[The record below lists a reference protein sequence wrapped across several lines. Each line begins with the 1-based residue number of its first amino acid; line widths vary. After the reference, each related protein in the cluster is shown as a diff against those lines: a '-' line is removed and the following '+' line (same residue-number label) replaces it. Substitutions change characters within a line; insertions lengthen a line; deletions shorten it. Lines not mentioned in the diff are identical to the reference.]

1 MNNDFM
7 NQEMYMEH
15 ILDLYKNP
23 LNFGILEN
31 ADFKDRCFNPSC
43 GDEVEIQV
51 KVNSNIVEDVKFI
64 GKGCA
69 ISIASASLLTDYIKG
84 KSLEELK
91 NLTREDMMELVGIEV
106 SPSRVKCITCSLV
119 SLRNGI
125 NSFNGGQNVR
135 S

>member
-1 MNNDFM
+1 MNEFM

-23 LNFGILEN
+23 LNFGILDN
-31 ADFKDRCFNPSC
+31 ADFKERCFNPSC

-51 KVNSNIVEDVKFI
+51 KLKDDKVDDVKFI
-64 GKGCA
+64 GRGCA
-69 ISIASASLLTDYIKG
+69 ISVAAASLLTENIKG
-84 KSLEELK
+84 KLLNDIN

-106 SPSRVKCITCSLV
+106 GPARVKCITCSLV
-119 SLRNGI
+119 SLREGI
-125 NSFNGGQNVR
+125 RFYLEGKNVR

>member
-1 MNNDFM
+1 M

-31 ADFKDRCFNPSC
+31 ADFKERCFNPSC
-43 GDEVEIQV
+43 GDEVEIQA
-51 KVNSNIVEDVKFI
+51 KINNNKISDVKFI

-69 ISIASASLLTDYIKG
+69 ICVASASLLIDNIKN
-84 KSLEELK
+84 KSLDELN
-91 NLTREDMMELVGIEV
+91 NLTREDMMKLVGIEV
-106 SPSRVKCITCSLV
+106 GPARMKCITCPLV

-125 NSFNGGQNVR
+125 KSFNGGQNAR
-135 S
+135 G

>member
-1 MNNDFM
+1 MNNEFT

-31 ADFKDRCFNPSC
+31 ADFRERCFNPSC
-43 GDEVEIQV
+43 GDEVEIQA
-51 KVNSNIVEDVKFI
+51 KVNENKIGDVKFI

-69 ISIASASLLTDYIKG
+69 ICVASASLLTDHIKG
-84 KSLEELK
+84 KSLDEIK
-91 NLTREDMMELVGIEV
+91 NLNQNNMMDLVGIQIG
-106 SPSRVKCITCSLV
+106 PARVKCITCPLV

-125 NSFNGGQNVR
+125 KSFNGGQNVR

>member
-1 MNNDFM
+1 MNEFM

-23 LNFGILEN
+23 LNFGVLDN
-31 ADFKDRCFNPSC
+31 ADFKERCFNPSC

-51 KVNSNIVEDVKFI
+51 KLNNDKVENVKFI

-69 ISIASASLLTDYIKG
+69 ISVASASLLTEHIKG
-84 KSLEELK
+84 KSINELK
-91 NLTREDMMELVGIEV
+91 NLTKEDMIKLIGIEV
-106 SPSRVKCITCSLV
+106 GPARVKCVTCSLV
-119 SLRNGI
+119 SLRDGI
-125 NSFNGGQNVR
+125 RLLEGKNVR

>member
-1 MNNDFM
+1 MNEFM

-23 LNFGILEN
+23 LNFGILDN
-31 ADFKDRCFNPSC
+31 ANFKERCFNPSC

-51 KVNSNIVEDVKFI
+51 KLKDDKVDDVKFI
-64 GKGCA
+64 GRGCA
-69 ISIASASLLTDYIKG
+69 ISVAAASLLTENIKG
-84 KSLEELK
+84 KLLNDIN

-106 SPSRVKCITCSLV
+106 GPARVKCITCSLV
-119 SLRNGI
+119 SLREGI
-125 NSFNGGQNVR
+125 RFYLEGKNVR

>member
-1 MNNDFM
+1 MNEFM

-23 LNFGILEN
+23 LNFGILDN
-31 ADFKDRCFNPSC
+31 ADFKERCFNPSC

-51 KVNSNIVEDVKFI
+51 KLKDDKVDDIKFI
-64 GKGCA
+64 GRGCA
-69 ISIASASLLTDYIKG
+69 ISVAAASLLTENIKG
-84 KSLEELK
+84 KLLNDIN

-106 SPSRVKCITCSLV
+106 GPARVKCITCSLV
-119 SLRNGI
+119 SLREGI
-125 NSFNGGQNVR
+125 RFYLEGKNVR